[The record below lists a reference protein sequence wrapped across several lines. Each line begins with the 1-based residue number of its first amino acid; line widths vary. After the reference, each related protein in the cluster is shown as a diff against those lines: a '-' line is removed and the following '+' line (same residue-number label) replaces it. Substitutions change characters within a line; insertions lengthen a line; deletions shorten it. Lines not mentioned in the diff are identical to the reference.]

1 MKRKLI
7 LLLATACTIFVF
19 KALPIKAANSG
30 SQIKT
35 VGGYTY
41 TFYSQAISNS
51 GSVSFSTIAFSTQ
64 TTPAN
69 YVGAY
74 SRLYSSNGSLVK
86 STSWSYA
93 ATSLV
98 TGSMFTASDT
108 SKYYYSKGKVGFY
121 NGNGY
126 STYECYSSPTVS
138 PYSMDGESIEIQKNS
153 NGQIYGS
160 EYFLNQ
166 IGIEPDLIAAIGNN
180 GVAGYVR
187 SNDINDDGA
196 TGLAEAYAYNNI
208 VCDKTIPLY
217 DFDGEKEIG
226 SFTIVS
232 GNNDASI

>member
-1 MKRKLI
+1 MKKLF
-7 LLLATACTIFVF
+7 LLLATACTVF
-19 KALPIKAANSG
+19 TFKSLPIYAANSG

-98 TGSMFTASDT
+98 TGSMFTTSDT
-108 SKYYYSKGKVGFY
+108 SKCYYSKGKVGFY

-126 STYECYSSPTVS
+126 STYDCYSSPTVS
-138 PYSMDGESIEIQKNS
+138 PYSINGETIEIQKNS
-153 NGQIYGS
+153 SGQIYGS

-187 SNDINDDGA
+187 SNDINDEGA
-196 TGLAEAYAYNNI
+196 VDLVDAYSYNNT
-208 VCDKTIPLY
+208 VCDRTIPLY
-217 DFDGEKEIG
+217 DSNGEQKID
-226 SFTIVS
+226 SFTIVP
-232 GNNDASI
+232 GNNDVGI